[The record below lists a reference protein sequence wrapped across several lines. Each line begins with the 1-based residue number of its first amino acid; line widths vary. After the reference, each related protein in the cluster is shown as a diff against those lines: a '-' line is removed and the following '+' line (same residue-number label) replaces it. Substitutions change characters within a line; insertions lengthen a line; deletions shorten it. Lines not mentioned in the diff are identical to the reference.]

1 MKSIL
6 TRKLNGLLLG
16 LTIGVITVGLIGQ
29 AFADPVYWASDW
41 TVETPDHFATCTVEQ
56 DGIVVDVSYAGH
68 LVEVAWPPHWVEGDP
83 PPYTGNP
90 VVDNAPAWG
99 IMLVMANTDAPE
111 YANMLTFSSPL
122 IDPLIALYS
131 VGRPNLAVPYEFDQP
146 FTLLSE
152 GAGFGGNGYFEID
165 GNTLTGYEGHGVI
178 QFYGAISAIGW
189 NNPVTENHHGF
200 AFGVLGESV
209 VGTESNTW
217 SGVKALYR

>member
-1 MKSIL
+1 M
-6 TRKLNGLLLG
+6 NLLLAARSGG
-16 LTIGVITVGLIGQ
+16 LIAGLIVGLISVAMIGP
-29 AFADPVYWASDW
+29 ANADPIYWADDW
-41 TVETPDHFATCTVEQ
+41 TVVVPDHQATASVVQ
-56 DGIVVDVSYAGH
+56 NDIVVDVTYSGH
-68 LVEVAWPPHWVEGDP
+68 LVEVAWPPHWVEGYP

-99 IMLVMANTDAPE
+99 IMLVMANTSDTG
-111 YANMLTFSSPL
+111 YANMLVFSSPL

-152 GAGFGGNGYFEID
+152 GEGFGGDGYFEID

-200 AFGVLGESV
+200 AVGAKMFTV
-209 VGTESNTW
+209 VGTEGQTW
-217 SGVKALYR
+217 SHLKSLFR